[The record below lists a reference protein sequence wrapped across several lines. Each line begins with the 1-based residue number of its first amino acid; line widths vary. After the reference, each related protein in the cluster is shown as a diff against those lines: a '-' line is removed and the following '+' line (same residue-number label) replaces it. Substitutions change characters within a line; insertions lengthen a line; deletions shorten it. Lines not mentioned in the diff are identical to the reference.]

1 MYLSFYIYLRNQRIT
16 MAKGGKHIVLAWLL
30 IASLMPVHI
39 VKALHFHNVTEDIS
53 SHSNIPHSHDPDNCC
68 ICQFFLSPFIESER
82 IQTLFFRLLPL
93 NVFHLKPKSVIP
105 IYVLY
110 LSELLLYILFSVD
123 IIIKA
128 LITKAC
134 LTACINFIRVRFRC
148 FFQGCFSVFTKLI
161 TSYLT
166 SKNGKKT
173 ERKHKNDLI

>member
-1 MYLSFYIYLRNQRIT
+1 MTRIIAVFANFSCLLS
-16 MAKGGKHIVLAWLL
+16 
-30 IASLMPVHI
+30 
-39 VKALHFHNVTEDIS
+39 
-53 SHSNIPHSHDPDNCC
+53 SNPN
-68 ICQFFLSPFIESER
+68 EYK
-82 IQTLFFRLLPL
+82 QTLFFRLLPL
-93 NVFHLKPKSVIP
+93 NGFHLKPKSVIP

-110 LSELLLYILFSVD
+110 LSELLLYILFSID

-173 ERKHKNDLI
+173 ERKRKDDLIIFFVGKLR

>member
-1 MYLSFYIYLRNQRIT
+1 MYLSFYIYLCNQRIT

-53 SHSNIPHSHDPDNCC
+53 SHPN
-68 ICQFFLSPFIESER
+68 EYK
-82 IQTLFFRLLPL
+82 QTLFFRLFPL
-93 NVFHLKPKSVIP
+93 NGFHLKLKSVIP

-148 FFQGCFSVFTKLI
+148 FFQRCFSVFTKLI

-173 ERKHKNDLI
+173 ERKHKNDRIVFSYWKI

>member
-1 MYLSFYIYLRNQRIT
+1 

-82 IQTLFFRLLPL
+82 IQTDFILP
-93 NVFHLKPKSVIP
+93 
-105 IYVLY
+105 
-110 LSELLLYILFSVD
+110 
-123 IIIKA
+123 
-128 LITKAC
+128 
-134 LTACINFIRVRFRC
+134 FISFE
-148 FFQGCFSVFTKLI
+148 
-161 TSYLT
+161 LT

>member
-1 MYLSFYIYLRNQRIT
+1 MIRIIAVFANFSCLLS
-16 MAKGGKHIVLAWLL
+16 
-30 IASLMPVHI
+30 
-39 VKALHFHNVTEDIS
+39 
-53 SHSNIPHSHDPDNCC
+53 SNPN
-68 ICQFFLSPFIESER
+68 EYK
-82 IQTLFFRLLPL
+82 QTLFFRLFPL
-93 NVFHLKPKSVIP
+93 NGFQLKSVIP

-134 LTACINFIRVRFRC
+134 LTACISFIRVRFRC
-148 FFQGCFSVFTKLI
+148 FFQRCFSVFTKLI

>member
-1 MYLSFYIYLRNQRIT
+1 
-16 MAKGGKHIVLAWLL
+16 MARGGKHIVLVWLL

-68 ICQFFLSPFIESER
+68 ICQFSCLLSSNPNEYK
-82 IQTLFFRLLPL
+82 QTLFFRLFPL
-93 NVFHLKPKSVIP
+93 NGFHLKLKSVIP

-128 LITKAC
+128 LITKTC
-134 LTACINFIRVRFRC
+134 LTAYINFIRVRFRC
-148 FFQGCFSVFTKLI
+148 FFQRCFSVFTKLI
-161 TSYLT
+161 ASYLT
-166 SKNGKKT
+166 SENGKKT